1 MVFIQECDKERWKY
15 ADSWVDGQDRMVL
28 LVSLVLVLLLL
39 LLASGVVGHKKFRW
53 ALSDVGLFWGSGGI
67 GGSLSI
73 ALSYRTSTAAN
84 SRP

>member
-39 LLASGVVGHKKFRW
+39 LLASGVVGHKKVSMGPFGCGVV
-53 ALSDVGLFWGSGGI
+53 LG
-67 GGSLSI
+67 
-73 ALSYRTSTAAN
+73 
-84 SRP
+84 